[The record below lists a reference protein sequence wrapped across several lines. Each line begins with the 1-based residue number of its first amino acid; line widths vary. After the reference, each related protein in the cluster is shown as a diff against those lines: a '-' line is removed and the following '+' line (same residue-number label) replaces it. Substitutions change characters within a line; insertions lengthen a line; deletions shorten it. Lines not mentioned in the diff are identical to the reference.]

1 MGCQEEAW
9 KTDFDSWVTSNM
21 PASITLYKQWERVH
35 CREICLTSEQLWG
48 KCMGT
53 TQWCQTRDRP
63 AHSRLWG
70 RNRMREEGKGKKRKR
85 GAGKR
90 GCWWR
95 RFSKEKLVTTAL
107 RAMNGR
113 GGVENGFPKFVKL
126 IKMAAAVA
134 KAQEKNRVPERP
146 QVLWL
151 FLAQGHR
158 EETGPTE
165 PS

>member
-1 MGCQEEAW
+1 
-9 KTDFDSWVTSNM
+9 
-21 PASITLYKQWERVH
+21 
-35 CREICLTSEQLWG
+35 
-48 KCMGT
+48 
-53 TQWCQTRDRP
+53 
-63 AHSRLWG
+63 
-70 RNRMREEGKGKKRKR
+70 MREEGKGKKEREKG

-146 QVLWL
+146 QVL
-151 FLAQGHR
+151 
-158 EETGPTE
+158 
-165 PS
+165 